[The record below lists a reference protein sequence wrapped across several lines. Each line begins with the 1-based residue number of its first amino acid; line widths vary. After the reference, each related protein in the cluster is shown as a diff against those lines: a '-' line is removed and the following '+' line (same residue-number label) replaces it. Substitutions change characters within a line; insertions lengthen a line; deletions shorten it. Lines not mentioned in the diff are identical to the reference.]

1 MTAADSGIETI
12 SCKACGQTFYGNFLA
27 DGTCPLC
34 GRDPSGLA
42 AGGAGGRGSARIPG
56 EGLGPRERR
65 GRAMLLTFF
74 ALVMLISIGVLAN
87 YAYMQRTDRVA
98 TQLVRV
104 ALGLA
109 LCAWVYG
116 GSVIARW
123 AAIVLLG
130 SGGLFTLVLVLLAG
144 GVLVLQGIDL
154 RALNPPAMLLGVAG
168 GACYVLTALV
178 LLAAPSVKSFL
189 AQQRARRR
197 PGPRAA
203 A

>member
-12 SCKACGQTFYGNFLA
+12 SCKACGQTFYGNFRA
-27 DGTCPLC
+27 DGSCPLC

-42 AGGAGGRGSARIPG
+42 TVGVGGRGSAMMPG

-65 GRAMLLTFF
+65 GRATLLTFF
-74 ALVMLISIGVLAN
+74 VLVLLISLGVLVS

-104 ALGLA
+104 ALTLA

-116 GSVIARW
+116 GSVVARW
-123 AAIVLLG
+123 VAIVLLA
-130 SGGLFTLVLVLLAG
+130 SGGLFTLALVFLAG
-144 GVLVLQGIDL
+144 GMVAWQGLVL
-154 RALNPPAMLLGVAG
+154 RALFAPAVLPVIAG
-168 GACYVLTALV
+168 GACYVLMALV
-178 LLAAPSVKSFL
+178 LLASPSVKSFL

-197 PGPRAA
+197 RS
-203 A
+203 